1 MALFTTDTII
11 LIYEITLI
19 ILLVLAINKMLKNK
33 KKNLQNQ
40 MSQSNK
46 IKQDHLNQQ
55 LRNNTRR

>member
-1 MALFTTDTII
+1 MSLFTTDTII

-19 ILLVLAINKMLKNK
+19 ILLILGINKMLKNK

>member
-1 MALFTTDTII
+1 MSLFTTDTII